1 MNIEYLDLDQ
11 EIGKIFMKKDDLNIE
26 CDVLF
31 TFDSDDTKKSYIG
44 FTDNT
49 ISTNGKL
56 SIYVQSFD
64 PLASEIELE
73 NITDEG
79 ELKMVN
85 DVIKKIEESSK
96 DF

>member
-1 MNIEYLDLDQ
+1 MDIEFIDFDQ
-11 EIGKIFMKKDDLNIE
+11 EIGKIFMTIDDVNVE
-26 CDVLF
+26 CEVLF

-56 SIYVQSFD
+56 NIYVQSFD
-64 PLASEIELE
+64 PSASEFKYE

-85 DVIKKIEESSK
+85 DVIKKIEECNE
-96 DF
+96 